1 MLRAAVAA
9 LVLSYAPASELCRLQ
24 DPAVDESSG
33 VAASAVSD
41 DVFWTHNDSG
51 DAPRFYA
58 FDRAGATVGSFTV
71 NGARADDW
79 EDMARGLSAE
89 GEPALFFAD
98 IGDNF
103 RRRPAVTVYEVLEP
117 AVGAAPVVELV
128 QHHELRYEDGSHDAE
143 TLLVEPGTRALFVV
157 TKDTAGV
164 AGVYRADGGVLRRVG
179 EIRFDRLVRRPG
191 AYAKAATS
199 GDVSPDGRVVVLRT
213 PFEAFE
219 WTVGEGGLAAA
230 FSGEPRRT
238 RLPETRQGEAIAYTR
253 DGRSLVATSEGA
265 GAPVH
270 VVRGDRAVGPDLLA
284 PRPDAPP
291 AAGEGDGG
299 DDDGEGGNEGGD
311 DGGRSRS
318 WPLVA
323 AAAAAAVVV
332 SLVGLRARAGRRR
345 RRRRRPPGAIPP
357 A

>member
-1 MLRAAVAA
+1 MLRAALAA
-9 LVLSYAPASELCRLQ
+9 LVLSYAPASEVCRLQ

-33 VAASAVSD
+33 VAASALSD
-41 DVFWTHNDSG
+41 DVLWTHNDSG

-58 FDRAGATVGSFTV
+58 FDRTGATVGTFTV

-79 EDMARGLSAE
+79 EDMARGLTAD

-103 RRRPAVTVYEVLEP
+103 RRRPAVAVYEVREP
-117 AVGAAPVVELV
+117 ALDADPLVELV
-128 QHHELRYEDGSHDAE
+128 EHHELRYEDGSHDAE
-143 TLLVEPGTRALFVV
+143 TLLVDPATRALFVV
-157 TKDTAGV
+157 TKDTEGV
-164 AGVYRADGGVLRRVG
+164 AGVYRAEGGVLRRVA

-191 AYAKAATS
+191 AYAKAATA
-199 GDVSPDGRVVVLRT
+199 GDVSPDGRVVVVRT

-219 WTVGEGGLAAA
+219 WDIGEAGLAAA
-230 FSGEPRRT
+230 FAGTPRRT
-238 RLPETRQGEAIAYTR
+238 ALPETRQGEAIAYTR

-270 VVRGDRAVGPDLLA
+270 VVRGDRAVGPDLLT
-284 PRPDAPP
+284 PRPPGP
-291 AAGEGDGG
+291 AAEGE
-299 DDDGEGGNEGGD
+299 DGE
-311 DGGRSRS
+311 GRSRS

-323 AAAAAAVVV
+323 AAGAVVV

-345 RRRRRPPGAIPP
+345 RRRRRPPRATPR